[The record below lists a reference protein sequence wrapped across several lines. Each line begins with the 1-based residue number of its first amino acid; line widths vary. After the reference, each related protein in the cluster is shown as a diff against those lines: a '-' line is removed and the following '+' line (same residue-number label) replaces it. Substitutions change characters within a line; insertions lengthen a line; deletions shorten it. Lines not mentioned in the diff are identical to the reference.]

1 MKTEVLKTELLQAI
15 KSLSK
20 LTTRKS
26 LPILQCIEFRTNAY
40 SSALTLTATD
50 LDTTAS
56 ITIPA
61 RVTEQGVC
69 AIAATYLLFYLKELN
84 NSTIEIESTY
94 PDGVRILSGLNH
106 RSTETPNPG
115 DFPQELP
122 HTESYVY
129 AVREQVLKEMLT
141 LGEPAKCLEKT
152 KYAICGTLMSA
163 KNNNLKSV
171 TTNGKQLIIVEK
183 QLDTANAEE
192 NNITVPNN
200 TIEILQKLLR
210 DTWNLVRVSVDTD
223 KKRVSFSWSGI
234 CVSTKLIEENYPNY
248 NQVIPIQT
256 VAKFKLNVTEL
267 LRIVKGMFSNPSVT
281 LTITRDLLT
290 VTTLD
295 RYETMRVDYQNDTSV
310 TVILN
315 KDYLVK
321 PLEELKN
328 TYITMELTDGQSAVA
343 MRADNYTYVLMPVRK
358 N

>member
-26 LPILQCIEFRTNAY
+26 LPILQCVEFRTCA
-40 SSALTLTATD
+40 SALTLTATN

-84 NSTIEIESTY
+84 DSTIEIESTY
-94 PDGVRILSGLNH
+94 PDGVRILSGLNY

-122 HTESYVY
+122 HTESYSY
-129 AVREQVLKEMLT
+129 CVREKVLKEMLT
-141 LGEPAKCLEKT
+141 LGEPAKCSDKAR
-152 KYAICGTLMSA
+152 YAICGTLMNA
-163 KNNNLKSV
+163 KDNKLKLV
-171 TTNGKQLIIVEK
+171 TTNGKQLITVEK
-183 QLDTANAEE
+183 QLDTTNAEQ
-192 NNITVPNN
+192 NNITVPND

-223 KKRVSFSWSGI
+223 RNRVSFSWSGI
-234 CVSTKLIEENYPNY
+234 CVSTKLIEGNYPNY
-248 NQVIPIQT
+248 NEVIPIQT

-295 RYETMRVDYQNDTSV
+295 RYETMQVDYQSDTSV

-315 KDYLVK
+315 RDYLVK

-328 TYITMELTDGQSAVA
+328 THITMELTDEQSAVA
-343 MRADNYTYVLMPVRK
+343 MRTDYYTYVLMPVRK